1 MQSKGDLEMC
11 DSHYMTLVRKK
22 KQPLDVLAY
31 FLHYAH
37 DELPSAVKSA
47 ISRASIFNQM
57 LITWAWVTSITQLY
71 VKNKKSPLYGTN
83 LSESQQYS
91 QGNVAILDQDS
102 LHLQRKLPPDHDE
115 IKKSACAVFMGSGNE
130 PDCENIKRLK
140 PKLVNKGIVCTL
152 IDFLLTKNSWYCAT
166 YVEFN
171 PVNLSALYDNEHESN
186 HGNAIPATVDLCCI
200 PVNNDAWDEEVKSD
214 FNQVMTSGIELK
226 NNNEDTITMGSIG
239 YTDGD
244 FTMKNYRQ
252 MKVTALAWCLD
263 GNREEQGQG

>member
-1 MQSKGDLEMC
+1 MMRSKKVHAQC
-11 DSHYMTLVRKK
+11 
-22 KQPLDVLAY
+22 
-31 FLHYAH
+31 
-37 DELPSAVKSA
+37 
-47 ISRASIFNQM
+47 
-57 LITWAWVTSITQLY
+57 
-71 VKNKKSPLYGTN
+71 
-83 LSESQQYS
+83 
-91 QGNVAILDQDS
+91 S
-102 LHLQRKLPPDHDE
+102 L
-115 IKKSACAVFMGSGNE
+115 GSGNE

-152 IDFLLTKNSWYCAT
+152 IGFLLTKNSWYCAT

-171 PVNLSALYDNEHESN
+171 PVNLSALYDNEDESN
-186 HGNAIPATVDLCCI
+186 HGNAIPATVDLCCV

-214 FNQVMTSGIELK
+214 FNQVMTSNIELK

-263 GNREEQGQG
+263 GNREEQGWG